1 MSSLQQLLHC
11 FDSELCSS
19 CSTAP
24 HSIATA
30 IELTVEHL
38 YSNVTFT
45 TPATLAM
52 SEGDSYSTR
61 SACTRL
67 SGGSTSTSLLRTMG
81 TKEANEEAGEEVDV
95 SDLLKDLES
104 TKSLPKGPSK
114 HKLTS
119 PSGKMSETSS
129 SESSHTSIASAAA
142 SCRESDTYVRTSSWQ
157 TSGTSSWQSCNAAAV
172 GYKKKQTHVLHP
184 TATPPSATKQSAV
197 RLASLAW
204 PTGKRSDTS
213 LPSRERDTGKRSDT
227 SLPSPASTD
236 VSLDVED
243 SDFLAEL
250 DRIEQSINTHTYT
263 SAHTHSGTLEH
274 DLPQP
279 TQRAPCIESCV
290 IDAGCNVEVADAGCD
305 LDILGDLDIPDHC
318 RPPAPKPSNQG
329 DGEHGRLEEGRERE
343 RGRLEDGRLEAYPSV
358 RLRAGNAS
366 CGDKEERMV
375 MEEEESDLDK
385 FKEFRVTGV
394 ERVGHGGHSSS
405 TVVLILQPTPFQNA
419 GGSGSGQ
426 VKKQE
431 NGKKMSHD
439 AQHHSNMPFAAS
451 MRSISHGGDESG
463 IEKQGAG
470 TAKEGVKTKKAV
482 LHESWAAETDV
493 EEGDTV
499 VLVDCR
505 EPESDG
511 AWHLRNNRGTYN
523 DSFHTHYIIG

>member
-1 MSSLQQLLHC
+1 
-11 FDSELCSS
+11 
-19 CSTAP
+19 
-24 HSIATA
+24 
-30 IELTVEHL
+30 
-38 YSNVTFT
+38 
-45 TPATLAM
+45 
-52 SEGDSYSTR
+52 
-61 SACTRL
+61 
-67 SGGSTSTSLLRTMG
+67 MG
-81 TKEANEEAGEEVDV
+81 TKEASEEAGEEVDV

-114 HKLTS
+114 HKLKS
-119 PSGKMSETSS
+119 PKGKMPDTSS
-129 SESSHTSIASAAA
+129 SQSSHTSIASAAA
-142 SCRESDTYVRTSSWQ
+142 FCRESDMFVRTSSWQ
-157 TSGTSSWQSCNAAAV
+157 ASDPSSWQSCNAAAV
-172 GYKKKQTHVLHP
+172 SYTKKQTHVLHP

-197 RLASLAW
+197 RLASLPW
-204 PTGKRSDTS
+204 PA
-213 LPSRERDTGKRSDT
+213 GKRSDT

-274 DLPQP
+274 DLAPP
-279 TQRAPCIESCV
+279 TQSAPCTESCV
-290 IDAGCNVEVADAGCD
+290 SDAGCD

-343 RGRLEDGRLEAYPSV
+343 RRRLEAYPSV

-366 CGDKEERMV
+366 CGETEERMV
-375 MEEEESDLDK
+375 MEEEESDWDK
-385 FKEFRVTGV
+385 FKEFRVMGV
-394 ERVGHGGHSSS
+394 ERVGHGGQSSS

-419 GGSGSGQ
+419 GGSGSGE

-431 NGKKMSHD
+431 NGKKVSHD
-439 AQHHSNMPFAAS
+439 AQHHSTMSFAAS
-451 MRSISHGGDESG
+451 MHSISHGGDESG

-470 TAKEGVKTKKAV
+470 TAKGVKTKKAV

>member
-1 MSSLQQLLHC
+1 M
-11 FDSELCSS
+11 
-19 CSTAP
+19 
-24 HSIATA
+24 
-30 IELTVEHL
+30 EHV

-45 TPATLAM
+45 TPATLVM
-52 SEGDSYSTR
+52 SQADSYSTR
-61 SACTRL
+61 TARL
-67 SGGSTSTSLLRTMG
+67 SGGSASSCSTSTSLLRTMG
-81 TKEANEEAGEEVDV
+81 TKEASEEAGEEVDV

-104 TKSLPKGPSK
+104 TKSLPKEWTKSLPKGPSNKSLSKGPSK
-114 HKLTS
+114 HKLKS
-119 PSGKMSETSS
+119 PTGKMSDTSS

-142 SCRESDTYVRTSSWQ
+142 SCREPDTHVPTSSWQ
-157 TSGTSSWQSCNAAAV
+157 ASDTSSWQSCNAAAV

-197 RLASLAW
+197 RLASQPW
-204 PTGKRSDTS
+204 PA
-213 LPSRERDTGKRSDT
+213 GKRSDT

-250 DRIEQSINTHTYT
+250 DRIEESINTHTYT
-263 SAHTHSGTLEH
+263 SAHTHSATLEH
-274 DLPQP
+274 DLPPP
-279 TQRAPCIESCV
+279 TQTAPCIESCV
-290 IDAGCNVEVADAGCD
+290 SDAGCNVEVANAGCD

-329 DGEHGRLEEGRERE
+329 DAEHARLEEGRDRE
-343 RGRLEDGRLEAYPSV
+343 RGRLEDGRLEAYTSV

-419 GGSGSGQ
+419 GGSGSGH

-431 NGKKMSHD
+431 NGKKRSQDAQHHAQHHD
-439 AQHHSNMPFAAS
+439 AQHHDNMPFAAS
-451 MRSISHGGDESG
+451 MRSISHDGDESG

-470 TAKEGVKTKKAV
+470 TAKEGVKTKKEGGKTKKAV
-482 LHESWAAETDV
+482 LHESWAAETEV